1 MSEAR
6 ITVLDQLDQ
15 LEDIVL
21 EGSRI
26 PFSGGRLVNEQDAI
40 EMMDALR
47 AALPPQIA
55 QADDLLRQRDG
66 FIEKARQ
73 QAEEILSQAKREREN
88 LIASAAIQI
97 GRAHV

>member
-1 MSEAR
+1 MAEPR
-6 ITVLDQLDQ
+6 ITVLDRLDQ

-47 AALPPQIA
+47 EAIPLQITEA
-55 QADDLLRQRDG
+55 EKLL
-66 FIEKARQ
+66 
-73 QAEEILSQAKREREN
+73 
-88 LIASAAIQI
+88 QI

>member
-26 PFSGGRLVNEQDAI
+26 PFSGGRMVNEQDAI
-40 EMMDALR
+40 ETMDALR
-47 AALPPQIA
+47 AALPVQIA
-55 QADDLLRQRDG
+55 QAEDLLRQRDS

-73 QAEEILSQAKREREN
+73 QADELLSQARRC
-88 LIASAAIQI
+88 LLYTSPSP
-97 GRAHV
+97 RDS